1 MWQGRLALKNDS
13 ANVQMHFL
21 AGNKNMIKNTLPQMG
36 QDGTLNP
43 LRIAQRMR
51 LEATQLE
58 SVAKH
63 MTVSICEKM
72 ALGS

>member
-21 AGNKNMIKNTLPQMG
+21 AGNKNMIKMTLPQMSL
-36 QDGTLNP
+36 DGTLNP

-51 LEATQLE
+51 LEQSQLD

-63 MTVSICEKM
+63 MTVSLHAKH
-72 ALGS
+72 